1 MGQMRSAW
9 MAGLGVVSAFLAN
22 ASLAAAQEA
31 PQGDGEEIVVTAQ
44 KRSELIQDVPLS
56 VTAFSAQTIEQSGIT
71 DFRDYAVRTP
81 NLAFSYSNSL
91 TAGSQA
97 IAIRGVFGANTTG
110 VYLDEVPLPASVD
123 PRVADVERIEVLRGP
138 QGTLYGARSM
148 GGTVRLI
155 TQQPNLTEFAGHA
168 RAGTSYTREGDWNA
182 TSDAS
187 INVPLIDD
195 VLAVRASLFYDYQS
209 GVFDRIASPD
219 APVDFGVHEN
229 VDGSQQIGG
238 QVAARLSLLDHR
250 LTLTPRVAF
259 QNGDTFGRS
268 YADVLPGNFEQ
279 FRLFDVDEKGEND
292 WRLYSLTGEYEMSF
306 GTFVS
311 STSQFTRD
319 FRDSEDFAEF
329 ASYAFGVPPS
339 LSVIRAGV
347 NFDAFAQE
355 VRFVSDFDG
364 PLQLT
369 LGAFYQDTDNV
380 LVFPPTPVGVVF
392 DNIFSQ
398 RLRTQVEE
406 TAVFGEVRYD
416 LTQRLHVT
424 LGARWFDNTVDF
436 VGDQD
441 GIAVSPDS
449 FAGTQGES
457 DINPKYQIEYDVSD
471 DFLLYANAAKGFRIG
486 GVNSFSNLLCAP
498 DLAALGLTAG
508 EVQSFNSDSLWS
520 YEVGAKTTWADRR
533 LTLNGAAYSI
543 DWSGLQQ
550 LVPLSSCGF
559 NLTLN
564 AGSAEIRGFEL
575 EGRWRVNDTLTLS
588 AGLGYA
594 DSEVTSAGGFEASIP
609 TGVPVQQVP
618 DWTYTAALDYDFE
631 IGRLPGY
638 LHVEYSHV
646 GESTS
651 ANNDSVNRRLRP
663 SYDITNVRAGVE
675 VGSWALAAFADNV
688 FDEHANL
695 SDVPPLA
702 IELPGRPRIATNRP
716 LTVGVETR
724 VRF

>member
-1 MGQMRSAW
+1 MGQGRKSW
-9 MAGLGVVSAFLAN
+9 MMGLSVASVLLAN
-22 ASLAAAQEA
+22 ASPAAAQDA
-31 PQGDGEEIVVTAQ
+31 PQGDSDEIVVTAQ
-44 KRSELIQDVPLS
+44 KRSELLQDVPLS

-91 TAGSQA
+91 SAGSQA

-155 TQQPNLTEFAGHA
+155 TQQPSLTEFSGHV

-182 TSDAS
+182 MSDAS
-187 INVPLIDD
+187 VNLPLIED

-209 GVFDRIASPD
+209 GIFDRVASPD
-219 APVDFGVHEN
+219 APVDFGVNEN
-229 VDGSQQIGG
+229 VDGSRQLGG
-238 QVAARLSLLDHR
+238 QLAARLSLMDHR
-250 LTLTPRVAF
+250 LSLTPRIAF
-259 QNGDTFGRS
+259 QNGDTFGRA
-268 YADVLPGNFEQ
+268 YADIRPGNFEQ
-279 FRLFDVDEKGEND
+279 QRLFDVDEKGEND
-292 WRLYSLTGEYEMSF
+292 WRLYSLTGDYETNF

-311 STSQFTRD
+311 STSHFTRD
-319 FRDSEDFAEF
+319 FGDSEDFAEF
-329 ASYAFGVPPS
+329 ASFAFGVPPS
-339 LSVIRAGV
+339 YSVIRASV
-347 NFDAFAQE
+347 DFEAFAQE
-355 VRFVSDFDG
+355 FRFVSDFDG

-369 LGAFYQDTDNV
+369 LGAFYQESDNL
-380 LVFPPTPVGVVF
+380 LVFPPTAVGDVF
-392 DNIFSQ
+392 DNIFRQ
-398 RLRTQVEE
+398 RLRTQIEE
-406 TAVFGEVRYD
+406 TAFFGEARYD
-416 LTQRLHVT
+416 LTDRLHLT
-424 LGARWFDNTVDF
+424 LGARWFDNSVEFD
-436 VGDQD
+436 GDQD

-449 FAGTQGES
+449 FAGTQSET
-457 DINPKYQIEYDVSD
+457 DINPKYQIEYDVTD
-471 DFLLYANAAKGFRIG
+471 DFLLYANAAKGFRVG

-498 DLAALGLTAG
+498 DLAALGLAAG

-550 LVPLSSCGF
+550 LVPLPSCGF

-575 EGRWRVNDTLTLS
+575 EGRWRISDALTLS
-588 AGLGYA
+588 AGVGYA

-609 TGVPVQQVP
+609 TGIPVQQVP
-618 DWTYTAALDYDFE
+618 EWTYTAALDYDFQL
-631 IGRLPGY
+631 GSLPGY

-651 ANNDSVNRRLRP
+651 ANNDAVNRRVRP
-663 SYDITNVRAGVE
+663 SYDITNVRAGVDI
-675 VGSWALAAFADNV
+675 GDWALAAFVDNV

-702 IELPGRPRIATNRP
+702 IEMPGRPRIATNRP